1 MRMRIMT
8 WAAVLLV
15 SGVAQAA
22 EKGSPLEGAKC
33 HALWT
38 LLSPNGDYLTKYK
51 AEPNVIDFGMVDTD
65 SDGTIDPREFN
76 TGCKEGW
83 IRGQ

>member
-8 WAAVLLV
+8 WAAALLV

-38 LLSPNGDYLTKYK
+38 LLSPNGDPITKYK
-51 AEPNVIDFGMVDTD
+51 ADVSVIDFGMVDTD
-65 SDGTIDPREFN
+65 GDGTIDAREFN